1 MAEEYKQILEDEG
14 KVDEIVKVA
23 FANVNTNNS
32 GAIDK
37 GQLEAVMNQIFND
50 LSKELPTKKEVDE
63 VFDYLDSNKKGFI
76 SPEDFKVLIKDILKS
91 LIEEYSSKA

>member
-1 MAEEYKQILEDEG
+1 MAEAYKQILEDEG

-23 FANVNTNNS
+23 FENVNTNNS

-50 LSKELPTKKEVDE
+50 LSNELPTKKEVDE
-63 VFDYLDSNKKGFI
+63 VFNYLDSNKKG
-76 SPEDFKVLIKDILKS
+76 SLNPEDFKVLIKDILKS
-91 LIEEYSSKA
+91 LIEEYSSKV

>member
-1 MAEEYKQILEDEG
+1 MAEAYKQILEDEG

-23 FANVNTNNS
+23 FENVNTNNS

-37 GQLEAVMNQIFND
+37 GQLETVMNQIFND
-50 LSKELPTKKEVDE
+50 LSNELPTKKEVDE
-63 VFDYLDSNKKGFI
+63 VFNYLDSNKKG
-76 SPEDFKVLIKDILKS
+76 SLNPEDFKVLIKDILKS

>member
-1 MAEEYKQILEDEG
+1 MAEAYKQILEDEG

-23 FANVNTNNS
+23 FENVNTNNS

-50 LSKELPTKKEVDE
+50 LSNELPTKKEVDE
-63 VFDYLDSNKKGFI
+63 VFNYLDSNKKG
-76 SPEDFKVLIKDILKS
+76 SLNPEDFKVLIKDILKS